1 MVKKEVKYMP
11 KGKRR
16 KICKETGKKPT
27 HPRRRIHV

>member
-1 MVKKEVKYMP
+1 MP

-27 HPRRRIHV
+27 HKRKRKHWKKK